1 MDPRLYLLQG
11 KTKLVT
17 AGELKALLEEFYADK
32 LAIRNRRV
40 AAARLISS
48 YEINNTYQYVINRDD
63 VQLSWL
69 RNAIAELS
77 GKMAEV
83 PEPEV
88 RATGKGLQAERAI
101 LSEDRDLSQ
110 QFINRWRH
118 RVESVTHARH
128 RGMLRVILGETT
140 EQKRF
145 FELAL
150 AGREDLL
157 GRRPDGVGTGGG
169 VLPTRW
175 VE

>member
-1 MDPRLYLLQG
+1 M
-11 KTKLVT
+11 TS
-17 AGELKALLEEFYADK
+17 AELKALLEEFYREK

-69 RNAIAELS
+69 RNALAELS
-77 GKMAEV
+77 GSLAEV
-83 PEPEV
+83 AEPDV
-88 RATGKGLQAERAI
+88 RLQGKGAEAERAI
-101 LSEDRDLSQ
+101 LAEDRNLSQ
-110 QFINRWRH
+110 QLVDRWKT
-118 RVESVTHARH
+118 RVEAVTHARH
-128 RGMLRVILGETT
+128 RSMLRVILGETL

-145 FELAL
+145 FDQAL

-157 GRRPDGVGTGGG
+157 GRRPDGIGTGGG
-169 VLPTRW
+169 VLPTRS

>member
-1 MDPRLYLLQG
+1 VDARLHLLQG

-17 AGELKALLEEFYADK
+17 SAELKTLLEQLFRDK

-40 AAARLISS
+40 AAARLIGS

-69 RNAIAELS
+69 RDALTEL
-77 GKMAEV
+77 GGTLAEV
-83 PEPEV
+83 PEPDV
-88 RATGKGLQAERAI
+88 RPSGKGADAERGIIAA
-101 LSEDRDLSQ
+101 DRDLSQ
-110 QFINRWRH
+110 QFVDRWRP
-118 RVESVTHARH
+118 RVENVTHARH
-128 RGMLRVILGETT
+128 RGMLRVILGETM

-145 FELAL
+145 FDLAL

>member
-1 MDPRLYLLQG
+1 
-11 KTKLVT
+11 VT
-17 AGELKALLEEFYADK
+17 SAELKALLQEFYRDK
-32 LAIRNRRV
+32 LAVRNRHV

-63 VQLSWL
+63 LQLSWL
-69 RNAIAELS
+69 RNVLSELS
-77 GKMAEV
+77 GELAEV
-83 PEPEV
+83 PEPDV
-88 RATGKGLQAERAI
+88 RTSGKGLEAERHI

-110 QFINRWRH
+110 QFVDRWRP
-118 RVESVTHARH
+118 RVETIAHARH

-145 FELAL
+145 FDLAL

-157 GRRPDGVGTGGG
+157 GRRPHGVGTGGG

>member
-1 MDPRLYLLQG
+1 
-11 KTKLVT
+11 VT
-17 AGELKALLEEFYADK
+17 AAELKALLEEFYRDK
-32 LAIRNRRV
+32 LGVRNRRV
-40 AAARLISS
+40 AAARLIGS

-69 RNAIAELS
+69 RNAIAELG
-77 GKMAEV
+77 GKLAEV

-88 RATGKGLQAERAI
+88 RVSGKGLDAERGV
-101 LSEDRDLSQ
+101 LSDDRDLSQ
-110 QFINRWRH
+110 QFVNRWRD
-118 RVESVTHARH
+118 RVETVTHARH
-128 RGMLRVILGETT
+128 RGMLRVILGETM

-157 GRRPDGVGTGGG
+157 GRRPDGIGTGGG